1 MAIIGRIWVWILA
14 VFLTFLVCLAVFPSI
29 TVQVVSMGAGDKGTE
44 WNNKYFIPVGCFLL
58 FNIGDFV
65 GRMLASVIQWPKA
78 NHMGSIIIL
87 GLAVARVAFIPL
99 FLFCNV
105 APNNR
110 SVTDVSAHTVGQ
122 KI

>member
-1 MAIIGRIWVWILA
+1 M
-14 VFLTFLVCLAVFPSI
+14 VCLAVFPSI
-29 TVQVVSMGAGDKGTE
+29 TAQVVSMGSGKDGSE

-87 GLAVARVAFIPL
+87 GLALARVAFIPL

-105 APNNR
+105 APSNR
-110 SVTDVSAHTVGQ
+110 SVTDVSIVLFCHITYRY
-122 KI
+122 IDPS

>member
-1 MAIIGRIWVWILA
+1 MQYREKIFFDLFDFTSFFAW
-14 VFLTFLVCLAVFPSI
+14 TFLNY
-29 TVQVVSMGAGDKGTE
+29 
-44 WNNKYFIPVGCFLL
+44 NNKFFIPVGCFLL